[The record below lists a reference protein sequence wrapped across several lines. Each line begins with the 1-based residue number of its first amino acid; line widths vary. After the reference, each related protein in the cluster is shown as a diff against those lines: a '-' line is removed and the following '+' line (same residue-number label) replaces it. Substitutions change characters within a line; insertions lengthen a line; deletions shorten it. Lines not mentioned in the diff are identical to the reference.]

1 MSLKKRAIEGIV
13 VAGSLVMMSTIAQA
27 ADLDGVLVRNA
38 AVQAETDFAS
48 GGTAGVVARLD
59 QLEAEAFGDIEAATA
74 GVNQTGRLLV
84 ATAEE
89 AVSDTEAAET
99 LDAQLQQAE
108 ATETQQ
114 ADAAQSETEA
124 AQSQADGE
132 QAADAE
138 QTDADAQSEDAQSTD
153 ADQMSAEEQEWQN
166 RLMADVDDF
175 LYNKLYKGD
184 VAEIAETG
192 DTWTHVES
200 GNVDGYVKNSYCVTG
215 SEAYTYANDTFD
227 TEVEIQTNGLR
238 IRSSADPDASVLAA
252 VSTGMTFPL
261 DADAETVDGW
271 VAIDYKG
278 TTGYV
283 SAEYVTT
290 ELALGEAV
298 TIEEEQAAAAKAAA
312 EAAKSSQV
320 SSAGTVQNS
329 AVSASVDDVTL
340 LAALI
345 QCEAGNECY
354 EGQLAVGAVVMN
366 RVRSGRYAG
375 SIYGVIYQAGQFPP
389 AGRGAVASIAANGP
403 KSSCIQAAQ
412 EALNGAD
419 NTGGATCFSR
429 ASSGHAGV
437 VIGNHVFY

>member
-27 ADLDGVLVRNA
+27 ADLDGVQVRNA
-38 AVQAETDFAS
+38 AVQAETDFAT

-124 AQSQADGE
+124 TQSQADGE

-138 QTDADAQSEDAQSTD
+138 QTDADAQSEAAQSTD

-175 LYNKLYKGD
+175 LYIRESGDENAAIVGKLYKGD

-215 SEAYTYANDTFD
+215 SEAYTYANDT
-227 TEVEIQTNGLR
+227 I
-238 IRSSADPDASVLAA
+238 
-252 VSTGMTFPL
+252 
-261 DADAETVDGW
+261 
-271 VAIDYKG
+271 
-278 TTGYV
+278 
-283 SAEYVTT
+283 
-290 ELALGEAV
+290 
-298 TIEEEQAAAAKAAA
+298 
-312 EAAKSSQV
+312 
-320 SSAGTVQNS
+320 
-329 AVSASVDDVTL
+329 
-340 LAALI
+340 
-345 QCEAGNECY
+345 
-354 EGQLAVGAVVMN
+354 
-366 RVRSGRYAG
+366 
-375 SIYGVIYQAGQFPP
+375 
-389 AGRGAVASIAANGP
+389 
-403 KSSCIQAAQ
+403 
-412 EALNGAD
+412 
-419 NTGGATCFSR
+419 
-429 ASSGHAGV
+429 
-437 VIGNHVFY
+437 

>member
-1 MSLKKRAIEGIV
+1 
-13 VAGSLVMMSTIAQA
+13 
-27 ADLDGVLVRNA
+27 
-38 AVQAETDFAS
+38 
-48 GGTAGVVARLD
+48 
-59 QLEAEAFGDIEAATA
+59 
-74 GVNQTGRLLV
+74 
-84 ATAEE
+84 
-89 AVSDTEAAET
+89 
-99 LDAQLQQAE
+99 
-108 ATETQQ
+108 
-114 ADAAQSETEA
+114 
-124 AQSQADGE
+124 
-132 QAADAE
+132 
-138 QTDADAQSEDAQSTD
+138 
-153 ADQMSAEEQEWQN
+153 MSAEEQEWQN

-175 LYNKLYKGD
+175 LYIRESGDENAAIVGKLYKGD
-184 VAEIAETG
+184 VAEITEAG

-312 EAAKSSQV
+312 EAAKSAQV

-329 AVSASVDDVTL
+329 AVAASVDDVTL

-389 AGRGAVASIAANGP
+389 AGRGSVASIASNGP

-412 EALNGAD
+412 EAINGAD

-429 ASSGHAGV
+429 ASRGHAGV